1 MSRVLI
7 SLQAQDCNAWSSE
20 GVYGLPSPLSAALY
34 LRALFAEHAGLG
46 FGQPQAFALA
56 LRGVGTDPGVLSSRP
71 LLTYMD
77 KNTEDKAGPLFDEH
91 RYSLDLHLVVQTS
104 GSPALFGADETAR
117 LADLARAIRFQR
129 FLGGHVVQAQVR
141 AVTDTPG
148 LVRALRG
155 SRLYV
160 DETERLIRPGRSSL
174 NVLRA
179 CLLANLRSSQGD
191 QGEAPTV
198 QDKASEKWGIPP
210 DLWADVNGRWLRVLP
225 LAYRRLSPFMARPDA
240 RFVLDAQRNPQSS
253 VHAFVESVYGVVDL
267 IGPAQAFDPDALRNL
282 WWSATPPSSL
292 HDPLVF
298 SVKGSPHHE

>member
-7 SLQAQDCNAWSSE
+7 SLQAQDCNAWSSDL
-20 GVYGLPSPLSAALY
+20 VYGLPSPLSVALY
-34 LRALFAEHAGLG
+34 LRALFAEHADLG
-46 FGQPQAFALA
+46 FGQATAFALA
-56 LRGVGTDPGVLSSRP
+56 LRSVGLDRGVLSSRP

-77 KNTEDKAGPLFDEH
+77 KNAEEKAGPMFDEH
-91 RYSLDLHLVVQTS
+91 RCSLDLQIVVQTS
-104 GSPALFGADETAR
+104 VSPALAGADEPAA
-117 LADLARAIRFQR
+117 LAALARRIRFQR
-129 FLGGHVVQAQVR
+129 FLGGQVTQAQVH
-141 AVTDTPG
+141 AVTDAER

-160 DETERLIRPGRSSL
+160 DETERLMRPGRSSL

-179 CLLANLRSSQGD
+179 CLLANLSSSKED
-191 QGEAPTV
+191 QIDAPTV

-210 DLWADVNGRWLRVLP
+210 DLWADVNRRWLRVLP

-253 VHAFVESVYGVVDL
+253 AHAFVESVYGAVDL
-267 IGPAQAFDPDALRNL
+267 IGPAAAFKPGNMRNI
-282 WWSATPPSSL
+282 WWSSTPSSSL

-298 SVKGSPHHE
+298 SVKGSRYE